1 MLYAIGSASHLH
13 VPTENEVKSENM
25 DTCMV
30 CLSIPGFEKPAY
42 LGEPGTLNCYF
53 DVDATTLD
61 PRPSFNVS
69 RADNEDFDYNRDTVL
84 DCDWIGKEQLCMTIK
99 DGYRFDGRISNKL
112 TIIMDNV
119 TQEQAGQ
126 YYCQLVHS
134 SGAGD
139 IERCTLNVTGKLEAK
154 EGGLGLP
161 LIIAIPVIIVVL
173 LVAVV
178 ILVYMFRRRLIPQ
191 CARLS
196 RHVGIQKKA
205 SEHGDNGS
213 KSKKDLEE
221 GLSDT
226 EDVFPVDTTQPNVNS
241 TVNEPLL
248 SNSPADDETPA
259 DDERQELSAENDDG
273 SGYV

>member
-1 MLYAIGSASHLH
+1 R
-13 VPTENEVKSENM
+13 TEPRS
-25 DTCMV
+25 
-30 CLSIPGFEKPAY
+30 
-42 LGEPGTLNCYF
+42 TLPW
-53 DVDATTLD
+53 TR
-61 PRPSFNVS
+61 RPSTTPVIP
-69 RADNEDFDYNRDTVL
+69 AE
-84 DCDWIGKEQLCMTIK
+84 
-99 DGYRFDGRISNKL
+99 
-112 TIIMDNV
+112 
-119 TQEQAGQ
+119 
-126 YYCQLVHS
+126 
-134 SGAGD
+134 
-139 IERCTLNVTGKLEAK
+139 ERRGKLEAK

-178 ILVYMFRRRLIPQ
+178 ILVYMFRRSAHDFPDI
-191 CARLS
+191 S
-196 RHVGIQKKA
+196 VGIQKKA